1 MVCFLPL
8 NSNDEESV
16 TQLLGQ
22 IDMAIQYGEDTDV
35 KTKDYNESDKED
47 DSLYDQNES

>member
-8 NSNDEESV
+8 NSNDEDSI

-35 KTKDYNESDKED
+35 KTKDLKESDEEDDNLYDPNES
-47 DSLYDQNES
+47 